1 MNFPIANRIA
11 NLQPSDI
18 RLMTREC
25 ERLGGINLGQGLGDL
40 PTPPI
45 VRDGAIKAIQNGLNT
60 YTPSEGVAPLRQA
73 IAKKIKRDNGLDV
86 DPDHEIV
93 ISSGTTGAFAA
104 TLAALLNPGDG
115 ILLLEPYYGYHLN
128 TILLN
133 GLEPHFLPLAPPEF
147 ALDETA
153 LRAALRPNTRAM
165 VVCTPSNPSG
175 KMFSAAELAII
186 ERVAEQHNLLII
198 SDEIYE
204 YITYDGRQHL
214 SPASIGRLGKRTVS
228 IMGFSKT
235 FSITGWRLG
244 YAVAN
249 ASLAKAINL
258 VNDLLYVCAPSP
270 LQYGVE
276 AGLQAPPEYFDKLRA
291 EYQRKRDIICQGLAD
306 AGLTPLIPQGAYY
319 VLVDVSHL
327 GYPTAKAAALS
338 LLEQTGVAGIPG
350 SSFYQ
355 GPQGE
360 GLIRFCFAKEDA
372 VLHEAVARLS
382 KFRSRAPLK
391 NNQLA

>member
-1 MNFPIANRIA
+1 MTFPIAHRIA

-25 ERLGGINLGQGLGDL
+25 ERLGGLNLGQGLGDL
-40 PTPPI
+40 PTPPL
-45 VRDGAIKAIQNGLNT
+45 VRDGAIKAIQEGFNT
-60 YTPSEGVAPLRQA
+60 YTPAEGVAPLRQA
-73 IAKKIKRDNGLDV
+73 IANKLNRDNGLDV
-86 DPDHEIV
+86 DPDQEIV

-104 TLAALLNPGDG
+104 TLTALLNPGDG

-128 TILLN
+128 TILLS
-133 GLEPHFLPLAPPEF
+133 GLEPQFVTLPAPEF
-147 ALDETA
+147 ALDEAA
-153 LRAALRPNTRAM
+153 LRAAIRPNTRAM

-186 ERVAEQHNLLII
+186 ERIAEQHNLLII

-214 SPASIGRLGKRTVS
+214 SPATIGQLRKRTVS

-244 YAVAN
+244 YAVAD
-249 ASLAKAINL
+249 AALATAINL

-270 LQYGVE
+270 LQYGAA
-276 AGLQAPPEYFDKLRA
+276 AGLQAEPEYFEKLRS
-291 EYQRKRDIICQGLAD
+291 EYQRKRDIVCQGLAG
-306 AGLTPLIPQGAYY
+306 AGLRPLIPQGAYY
-319 VLVDVSHL
+319 VLADISHL
-327 GYPTAKAAALS
+327 GYPTAKAAALA

-355 GPQGE
+355 GSEGE
-360 GLIRFCFAKEDA
+360 GLIRFCFAKDDT
-372 VLHEAVARLS
+372 LLREAVERLG
-382 KFRSRAPLK
+382 KFRS
-391 NNQLA
+391 